1 MTTLTDRYVFA
12 ALKSIPDDRR
22 GDIDREL
29 RASITDAV
37 DARIEDGQ
45 APVDAEN
52 AVLTEF
58 GDPRRLAARYADQP
72 LYLIGPD
79 FYLLWLRVLK
89 MLLWIVGATS
99 FVAVLVVRMVIDPS
113 DPISAFSGALSTCIG
128 SLIQV
133 TFWVTLV
140 FAVLQRTGARRNSL
154 GLAKWSP
161 EMLPQAERNQISLA
175 DTIATVV
182 LLACFIGVLL
192 WQRVGS
198 LLYLNGE
205 PVLVL
210 QEHLWNFWLPYLIAV
225 LVLKAVFAVVLYA
238 VGRSTNALAAVN
250 AAVSLLFMV
259 PALWLLATDQ
269 IFDWVFLSNAD
280 WSPGVAAW
288 IAGITGATVLVIG
301 LWDIAGGF
309 LKASRSKTQVVSP
322 R

>member
-12 ALKSIPDDRR
+12 ALKPIPEDRR

-45 APVDAEN
+45 QPAAAEA

-58 GDPRRLAARYADQP
+58 GDPRQLAARYAEQP

-79 FYLLWLRVLK
+79 LYVVWLRVLK

-99 FVAVLVVRMVIDPS
+99 FVGVLVVRMIIAPS
-113 DPISAFSGALSTCIG
+113 DPIDAFSGAVSTCIG
-128 SLIQV
+128 LLIQV
-133 TFWVTLV
+133 AFWVTVV
-140 FAVLQRTGARRNSL
+140 FAVLQRTGVRRDSV
-154 GLAKWSP
+154 AAWTP
-161 EMLPQAERNQISLA
+161 EMLPPAERNQISLA

-182 LLACFIGVLL
+182 LLAFFIGVLL
-192 WQRVGS
+192 WQQAGS

-210 QEHLWNFWLPYLIAV
+210 LENLWSFWLPYLIAV
-225 LVLKAVFAVVLYA
+225 LVLQAVFAVVLYSI
-238 VGRSTNALAAVN
+238 GRWTFALASANAVV
-250 AAVSLLFMV
+250 ALLFMV
-259 PALWLLATDQ
+259 PALWLLATDRV
-269 IFDWVFLSNAD
+269 FDWTFLTNVD
-280 WSPGVAAW
+280 WGAGAAVW
-288 IAGITGATVLVIG
+288 IAGTAGVTVFVIG
-301 LWDIAGGF
+301 LWNIANGF
-309 LKASRSKTQVVSP
+309 LKARRSKTQVVSP